1 MKLTDTQWLLVE
13 PHLPACTASPL
24 GGRPA
29 LNRRPILEAIL
40 HKLATGRPWY
50 DLPFDSPSYATV
62 YRCYHE
68 WQRAGVLIA
77 ILGAL
82 SRDLQTRGGLDL
94 TTYFTPDRSGDT
106 LDQLARLIAD
116 WRGTWQLN
124 TALIYIG
131 LATHAAARASRRRNR
146 KTSLAR

>member
-13 PHLPACTASPL
+13 PLIPARTVSPR
-24 GGRPA
+24 GGRPIFH
-29 LNRRPILEAIL
+29 RRPILDAIL
-40 HKLATGRPWY
+40 HKLATGCPWY

-68 WQRAGVLIA
+68 WQRAGVLLA

-106 LDQLARLIAD
+106 LEQLARLIAD
-116 WRGTWQLN
+116 WRGTRQLN

-131 LATHAAARASRRRNR
+131 LATHAAARASRRRKR